1 MEQYLNYPFFKNE
14 KTTNIINLIYDI
26 NEGSYFDW
34 LGYKID
40 KVNILGKKFVE
51 NYKNNFELII
61 NRVKCEFLIVKIKYK

>member
-51 NYKNNFELII
+51 NNKNNFELII
-61 NRVKCEFLIVKIKYK
+61 NRVKCELLMVKIKYK